1 MNGLYAWLISIV
13 VSLII
18 FLIGF
23 EIARFSGRV
32 FKYSIP
38 KDKESKIKLFCFIA
52 IVVIAAILDFF
63 YPKRSSFYLAIF
75 TGLAAGLPYSSSDK
89 DSGEDKKQNT

>member
-1 MNGLYAWLISIV
+1 MLELELFGVN
-13 VSLII
+13 LII

-38 KDKESKIKLFCFIA
+38 KDKESKIK
-52 IVVIAAILDFF
+52 FF
-63 YPKRSSFYLAIF
+63 AL
-75 TGLAAGLPYSSSDK
+75 
-89 DSGEDKKQNT
+89 

>member
-1 MNGLYAWLISIV
+1 MKSLYVWLISIV

-23 EIARFSGRV
+23 EMARFSGRV

-38 KDKESKIKLFCFIA
+38 KDKESKIKFFCFIA
-52 IVVIAAILDFF
+52 IVVIALILDFF
-63 YPKRSSFYLAIF
+63 YPKRSSFYLALF

-89 DSGEDKKQNT
+89 NSKDDKKQNT